1 MSHVLEGKRIAF
13 LGRLSSM
20 SRKEAA
26 ELVRARGAIV
36 CERPSSRIDWIVIGE
51 ENTIEDFLA
60 DDSEASQAIKA
71 VLETQAVE
79 IVGETRLWQELG
91 LLDESRSLDRLYT
104 PAMLAE
110 LLGVPVAVIRRW
122 RRRGLIV
129 PAREVRRLPYFDYH
143 EVANAKQLARLLAS
157 GISAEAIERRLES
170 LARYVPSVGRSLAQL
185 TVMVEGKEVLLRQGD
200 GLVDSA
206 GQLRFEFSEDE
217 RAASGDP
224 AGPPPELEELA
235 PHAMPVPTKPEE
247 IAEMAD
253 ALEEAGELEAAA
265 EMLRALMAAEGPT
278 AERCFQLA
286 ELLYRMED
294 YPAARERYY
303 MAIELDEDFVEARAN
318 LGVVL
323 AQTGQLDLAE
333 AAFLG
338 ALRYHG
344 DYADVHCHLARLLER
359 TGRDDEARRHW
370 RALLTHAPD
379 SVWAEEARRRLT

>member
-1 MSHVLEGKRIAF
+1 
-13 LGRLSSM
+13 M

-26 ELVRARGAIV
+26 ELVRGRGAFV
-36 CERPSSRIDWIVIGE
+36 SEKPSSRVDWIVIGE
-51 ENTIEDFLA
+51 DSTIEDFIEA
-60 DDSEASQAIKA
+60 DSETGQALKQ
-71 VLETQAVE
+71 VLETRSVE

-91 LLDESRSLDRLYT
+91 LLGEPKSLDRLYT

-110 LLGVPVAVIRRW
+110 LLGVPVSVVRRW

-157 GISAEAIERRLES
+157 GMSAEAIERSLES
-170 LARYVPSVGRSLAQL
+170 LAQYVPSLGRSLAQL
-185 TVMVEGKEVLLRQGD
+185 NVIVEGKDVLFRQGD
-200 GLVDSA
+200 GLIDSG
-206 GQLRFEFSEDE
+206 GQLRFAFSEADHP
-217 RAASGDP
+217 APPNGGD
-224 AGPPPELEELA
+224 ALALPPVNDELA
-235 PHAMPVPTKPEE
+235 PHAMPVPTNPEE

-253 ALEEAGELEAAA
+253 ALEESGQLAAAA

-303 MAIELDEDFVEARAN
+303 MAIELDEDLVEARAN

-359 TGRDDEARRHW
+359 TGREEEARPHW
-370 RALLTHAPD
+370 QALLSHAPE